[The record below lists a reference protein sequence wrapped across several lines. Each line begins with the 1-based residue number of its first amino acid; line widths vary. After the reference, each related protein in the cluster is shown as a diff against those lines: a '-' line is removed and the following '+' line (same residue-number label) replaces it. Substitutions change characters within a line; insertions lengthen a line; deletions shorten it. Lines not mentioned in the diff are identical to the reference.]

1 MGVFGADVVIG
12 CHRPNGEPRRLPLL
26 RAEVLL
32 VLAGV
37 AAAMPPL
44 LLPLTIVLATHGL
57 ELAERP
63 LTRVSV
69 LREGRIGDDFST
81 ARLNAIRA
89 DPTQSV
95 EAALVAAI
103 H

>member
-1 MGVFGADVVIG
+1 MIG
-12 CHRPNGEPRRLPLL
+12 RHRPNGELRRLPLL
-26 RAEVLL
+26 RTQALL
-32 VLAGV
+32 MLAGV
-37 AAAMPPL
+37 AAAMRSL

-57 ELAERP
+57 ELAERL

-81 ARLNAIRA
+81 ARLDVIRA
-89 DPTQSV
+89 EPTQSV
-95 EAALVAAI
+95 KAALVAAM